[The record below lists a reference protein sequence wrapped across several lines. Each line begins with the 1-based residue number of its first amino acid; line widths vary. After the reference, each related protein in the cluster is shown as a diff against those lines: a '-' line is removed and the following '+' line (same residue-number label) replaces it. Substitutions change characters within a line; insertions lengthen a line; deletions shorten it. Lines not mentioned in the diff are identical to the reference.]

1 MGAACSVEITMEITN
16 VLWIDPEI
24 DNEEFRQYEQEL
36 ETNKT
41 LKVKLFSNVDEAIEF
56 MKEIKFQETKV
67 IVNGGLYA
75 DFVSSFKAN
84 AHRMYFAP
92 KIIVSFL

>member
-1 MGAACSVEITMEITN
+1 MEITN

-41 LKVKLFSNVDEAIEF
+41 LKVLDLSDNNIEDLYLLYDVLKFNSSIKYFTCYNIYFSNY
-56 MKEIKFQETKV
+56 KV
-67 IVNGGLYA
+67 TI
-75 DFVSSFKAN
+75 AN
-84 AHRMYFAP
+84 N
-92 KIIVSFL
+92 K

>member
-1 MGAACSVEITMEITN
+1 MEITMEITN
-16 VLWIDPEI
+16 VLWIVPEI

-41 LKVKLFSNVDEAIEF
+41 LKVKLFSNVDKAIEF

-67 IVNGGLYA
+67 IVN
-75 DFVSSFKAN
+75 
-84 AHRMYFAP
+84 
-92 KIIVSFL
+92 

>member
-41 LKVKLFSNVDEAIEF
+41 LKVKLFSNVDKAIEF

-67 IVNGGLYA
+67 IVN
-75 DFVSSFKAN
+75 
-84 AHRMYFAP
+84 
-92 KIIVSFL
+92 

>member
-1 MGAACSVEITMEITN
+1 MGAACSMEITMEITN
-16 VLWIDPEI
+16 VLWIVPEI

-41 LKVKLFSNVDEAIEF
+41 LKVKLFSNVDKAIEF

-67 IVNGGLYA
+67 IVN
-75 DFVSSFKAN
+75 
-84 AHRMYFAP
+84 
-92 KIIVSFL
+92 